1 MDFFGIGFGEV
12 LLILIVALII
22 WGPKRLP
29 GIARMLGK
37 TMYNLK
43 KATNDLTSQITRE
56 IDIEEKERGKKGE
69 LTSPGE
75 SPAARRDAK
84 GDE

>member
-12 LLILIVALII
+12 LLVLIVALII

-37 TMYNLK
+37 TMHNLK
-43 KATNDLTSQITRE
+43 KATNDLASQVTRE
-56 IDIEEKERGKKGE
+56 IDIEETERGKKGE
-69 LTSPGE
+69 LTPPGGSPT
-75 SPAARRDAK
+75 AKRDAK

>member
-29 GIARMLGK
+29 EISRTLGK
-37 TMYNLK
+37 TVRALR
-43 KATNDLTSQITRE
+43 KATYDLTSQVTKE
-56 IDIEEKERGKKGE
+56 LDIQEKEDKEKNRLSQPRQSNDNKPKSG
-69 LTSPGE
+69 
-75 SPAARRDAK
+75 
-84 GDE
+84 

>member
-12 LLILIVALII
+12 LVILIVALII

-37 TMYNLK
+37 TMHNLR

-56 IDIEEKERGKKGE
+56 IDIEETERGKKGE

-75 SPAARRDAK
+75 SPTAKRDAK

>member
-12 LLILIVALII
+12 LLVLIVALII

-37 TMYNLK
+37 TMHTLR

-56 IDIEEKERGKKGE
+56 IDIEETERGKKGE
-69 LTSPGE
+69 IASPGE
-75 SPAARRDAK
+75 SPAAKRDAK

>member
-12 LLILIVALII
+12 LLILVVALII

-37 TMYNLK
+37 TMHNLK
-43 KATNDLTSQITRE
+43 KATNDLANQVTRE
-56 IDIEEKERGKKGE
+56 IDIEDKEHEKKSGPASSDG
-69 LTSPGE
+69 SPT
-75 SPAARRDAK
+75 ARREAK